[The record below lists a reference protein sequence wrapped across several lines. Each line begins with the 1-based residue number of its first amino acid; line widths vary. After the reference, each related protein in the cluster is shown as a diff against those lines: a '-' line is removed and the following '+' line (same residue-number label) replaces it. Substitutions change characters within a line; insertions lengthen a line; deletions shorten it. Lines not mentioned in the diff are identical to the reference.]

1 MEEAGDT
8 AGPEAKYG
16 ADCTSLWPST
26 ANRQPLTVCFA
37 NRLGALVPLK
47 IAVLK
52 ETRPHERRVAM
63 VPAVADKLMKLGAE
77 IHIQSG
83 AGDAVKLAAA
93 AFKDV
98 AFAADAIALV
108 RDADV
113 VLTVQPPDI
122 AIVDAMKEGAILVSF
137 VYAHKEPELTKR
149 LRDRKITCFA
159 MELVP
164 RITRAQAMDALSS
177 QAALAGYY
185 AALLGATNLARI
197 LPMMTTAVGSIR
209 PAKALVMG
217 LGVAGLQALA
227 TARRLG
233 AMTEG
238 YDVRPETKEQAE
250 SLGAKFVDTG
260 VDARGAGGYAREL
273 TDEEKDRIAAVV
285 TKHIQAADIIITT
298 AAIPGR
304 PAPKLISKAQ
314 VDGMKAGSVIVDLA
328 AEGGGNCEYTQP
340 GESVQIGQVTVL
352 GPLNVPSM
360 LGEHASELYAKN
372 QYNLLELIIKDKAI
386 ALDWNDEIIA
396 KTALTHA
403 GEIKNEA
410 ARKAIEGA

>member
-1 MEEAGDT
+1 M
-8 AGPEAKYG
+8 P
-16 ADCTSLWPST
+16 
-26 ANRQPLTVCFA
+26 V
-37 NRLGALVPLK
+37 V

-52 ETRPHERRVAM
+52 ETRANERRVAM
-63 VPAVADKLMKLGAE
+63 VPAVADKLVKLGAE
-77 IHIQSG
+77 IHMQAG
-83 AGDAVKLAAA
+83 AGDAVKLPDS
-93 AFKDV
+93 AFKNAKFTSNANELVGNADIVV
-98 AFAADAIALV
+98 A
-108 RDADV
+108 
-113 VLTVQPPDI
+113 VQPPSLD
-122 AIVDAMKEGAILVSF
+122 VVRAMKDGAILISF
-137 VYAHKEPELTKR
+137 VYAHKEVELTKL
-149 LRDRKITCFA
+149 LRDKKITCFA

-185 AALLGATNLARI
+185 SALLGATNLARI
-197 LPMMTTAVGSIR
+197 LPMMTTAVGSVR
-209 PAKALVMG
+209 PAKTLVMG

-273 TDEEKDRIAAVV
+273 TQEEKDKIALVV

-304 PAPKLISKAQ
+304 PSPKLISKAQ
-314 VDGMKAGSVIVDLA
+314 VDGMKAGSVIIDLA

-340 GESVQIGQVTVL
+340 GETIQVGQVTIV

-372 QYNLLELIIKDKAI
+372 QYNLIELFLKDKAI
-386 ALDWNDEIIA
+386 NLDWTDEVIA

-410 ARKAIEGA
+410 AKKAVEG

>member
-1 MEEAGDT
+1 M
-8 AGPEAKYG
+8 P
-16 ADCTSLWPST
+16 
-26 ANRQPLTVCFA
+26 V
-37 NRLGALVPLK
+37 K
-47 IAVLK
+47 IAVLR
-52 ETRPHERRVAM
+52 ETRANEKRVAM
-63 VPAVADKLMKLGAE
+63 VPAVADKLTKLGAE
-77 IHIQSG
+77 IHMQSG
-83 AGDAVKLAAA
+83 AGLAVKLADT
-93 AFKDV
+93 AFKNV
-98 AFAADAIALV
+98 KFSADAVELV

-113 VLTVQPPDI
+113 VVSVQPPD
-122 AIVDAMKEGAILVSF
+122 AAVANAMKPGAILISF
-137 VYAHKEPELTKR
+137 IYAHKEVELTKL
-149 LRDRKITCFA
+149 LRDRRITTFA

-177 QAALAGYY
+177 QAALSGYY
-185 AALLGATNLARI
+185 AALLGATHLARI

-209 PAKALVMG
+209 PARTLVMG

-273 TDEEKDRIAAVV
+273 TQEEKDKIAGVV
-285 TKHIQAADIIITT
+285 TKHIQQADIIITT
-298 AAIPGR
+298 ASIPGR
-304 PAPKLISKAQ
+304 PSPKLISKAQ
-314 VDGMKAGSVIVDLA
+314 VEGMKAGSVIIDLA

-340 GESVQIGQVTVL
+340 GETVQVGQVTIV

-372 QYNLLELIIKDKAI
+372 QFNLIELFLKEQQIK
-386 ALDWNDEIIA
+386 LDWSDEVVA
-396 KTALTHA
+396 KSALTHD
-403 GEIKNEA
+403 GKIVNEA
-410 ARKAIEGA
+410 AQKAVG

>member
-1 MEEAGDT
+1 M
-8 AGPEAKYG
+8 P
-16 ADCTSLWPST
+16 
-26 ANRQPLTVCFA
+26 V
-37 NRLGALVPLK
+37 K

-52 ETRPHERRVAM
+52 ETRPNERRVAM
-63 VPAVADKLMKLGAE
+63 VPAVADKLVKLGAE
-77 IHIQSG
+77 IHMQTG
-83 AGDAVKLAAA
+83 AGDAVKLPDS
-93 AFKDV
+93 AFKSASFTANANELV
-98 AFAADAIALV
+98 AN
-108 RDADV
+108 ADV
-113 VLTVQPPDI
+113 VVAVQPPSLDI
-122 AIVDAMKEGAILVSF
+122 VRAMRDGAILISF
-137 VYAHKEPELTKR
+137 VYAHKEVELTKL
-149 LRDRKITCFA
+149 LRDKKITCFA

-197 LPMMTTAVGSIR
+197 LPMMTTAVGSVR
-209 PAKALVMG
+209 PAKTLVMG

-260 VDARGAGGYAREL
+260 VDARGTGGYAREL
-273 TDEEKDRIAAVV
+273 TQEEKDKIASVV

-304 PAPKLISKAQ
+304 PSPKLISKAQ
-314 VDGMKAGSVIVDLA
+314 VDGMKAGSVIIDLA

-340 GESVQIGQVTVL
+340 GETIQVGQVTVV

-372 QYNLLELIIKDKAI
+372 QYNLIELFIKDKAI
-386 ALDWNDEIIA
+386 NLDWSDEVIA

-410 ARKAIEGA
+410 AKKAVG

>member
-1 MEEAGDT
+1 MA
-8 AGPEAKYG
+8 
-16 ADCTSLWPST
+16 
-26 ANRQPLTVCFA
+26 V
-37 NRLGALVPLK
+37 K

-52 ETRPHERRVAM
+52 ETAPREKRVAM
-63 VPAVADKLMKLGAE
+63 VPAVADKLTKLGCNV
-77 IHIQSG
+77 QMQDG
-83 AGDAVKLAAA
+83 AGLASKLADAA
-93 AFKDV
+93 YKTAS
-98 AFAADAIALV
+98 FAANPLGIV
-108 RDADV
+108 SDADI
-113 VLTVQPPDI
+113 VLAVQPPT
-122 AIVDAMKEGAILVSF
+122 AEVVKAMKEGSILMSF
-137 VYAHKEPELTKR
+137 IYAHKEAELVKL

-185 AALLGATNLARI
+185 GALMGATSIARI

-273 TDEEKDRIAAVV
+273 TAEEKEKIAGIV
-285 TKHIQAADIIITT
+285 TKHIQGADIIITT

-304 PAPKLISKAQ
+304 PSPKLISKAQ
-314 VDGMKAGSVIVDLA
+314 VDGMKAGAVIIDLA

-340 GESVQIGQVTVL
+340 GETVQVGQVTIVA
-352 GPLNVPSM
+352 PLNVPS
-360 LGEHASELYAKN
+360 LLAEHASELYAKN
-372 QYNLLELIIKDKAI
+372 QFNLLELMIKDKAL
-386 ALDWNDEIIA
+386 ALDWNDEVVA
-396 KTALTHA
+396 KTCLTHA
-403 GEIKNEA
+403 GAIKNEA
-410 ARKAIEGA
+410 ARKAVEGA